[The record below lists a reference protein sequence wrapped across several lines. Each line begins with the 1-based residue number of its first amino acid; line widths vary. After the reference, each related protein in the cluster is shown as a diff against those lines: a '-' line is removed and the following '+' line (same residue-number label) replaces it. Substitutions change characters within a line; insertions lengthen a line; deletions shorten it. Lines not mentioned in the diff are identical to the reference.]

1 MNAVERIEDLAGL
14 LAIPGVV
21 EELELRSTLG
31 VCALHGGGLE
41 RATEAVAREVAER
54 TGASYYAVV
63 QPEGSRHHLSSTR
76 FDPKGSSRLA
86 AFLGRSETVVSIHGY
101 GREDDF
107 WAVLLGGTNR
117 VLASHM
123 AGHLRGVLPEEYRVV
138 DDVAAIPRPLRG
150 LHPDNP
156 VNRPLNGGVQVEIP
170 PGLRWNRDHGFWSD
184 ADDTPR
190 AEQLDLL
197 IDSLVAAIVDWP
209 GQLLTD
215 PSTGVSDLFA
225 R

>member
-1 MNAVERIEDLAGL
+1 
-14 LAIPGVV
+14 
-21 EELELRSTLG
+21 
-31 VCALHGGGLE
+31 
-41 RATEAVAREVAER
+41 
-54 TGASYYAVV
+54 
-63 QPEGSRHHLSSTR
+63 
-76 FDPKGSSRLA
+76 
-86 AFLGRSETVVSIHGY
+86 VVSIHGY

-138 DDVAAIPRPLRG
+138 DDVASIPRPLRG

-156 VNRPLNGGVQVEIP
+156 VNRPPEGGVQVEIP

-197 IDSLVAAIVDWP
+197 IDGLVAAIDDWP
-209 GQLLTD
+209 G
-215 PSTGVSDLFA
+215 PASN
-225 R
+225 

>member
-1 MNAVERIEDLAGL
+1 MNEVEQVADLAEL
-14 LAIPGVV
+14 LSLPGVV

-31 VCALHGGGLE
+31 LCALHGGGLE
-41 RATEAVAREVAER
+41 RATEVVAREVAKR
-54 TGASYYAVV
+54 TDASYYAVI
-63 QPEGSRHHLSSTR
+63 QPEGSRHHLSSTL
-76 FDPKGSSRLA
+76 FDPGDSKRLA
-86 AFLGRSETVVSIHGY
+86 AFLDRSEIVVSVHGY

-117 VLASHM
+117 ALAHHL
-123 AGHLRGVLPEEYRVV
+123 AGHLRAVLPEEYRVV
-138 DDVAAIPRPLRG
+138 DDVEAIPRPLRG

-156 VNRPLNGGVQVEIP
+156 VNRPINGGVQVEIP

-197 IDSLVAAIVDWP
+197 IEGLVTALDVWAVEA
-209 GQLLTD
+209 D
-215 PSTGVSDLFA
+215 PS
-225 R
+225 

>member
-1 MNAVERIEDLAGL
+1 MNKVERITGLAEL
-14 LAIPGVV
+14 LSLPGVV

-31 VCALHGGGLE
+31 LCALHGGGLE

-54 TGASYYAVV
+54 TDASYYAVI
-63 QPEGSRHHLSSTR
+63 QPEGSRHHLSSTL
-76 FDPKGSSRLA
+76 FDPGDSKRLA
-86 AFLGRSETVVSIHGY
+86 AFLDRSEIVVSVHGY

-117 VLASHM
+117 ALAHHL
-123 AGHLRGVLPEEYRVV
+123 AGYLRGILPEEYRVV
-138 DDVAAIPRPLRG
+138 DNVEAIPRPLRG

-156 VNRPLNGGVQVEIP
+156 VNRPANGGVQVEIP

-197 IDSLVAAIVDWP
+197 IDGLVTALGVWAAEV
-209 GQLLTD
+209 D
-215 PSTGVSDLFA
+215 PS
-225 R
+225 

>member
-1 MNAVERIEDLAGL
+1 MKEVEQIAGL
-14 LAIPGVV
+14 AELLSLPEVV
-21 EELELRSTLG
+21 EELELRSTFG
-31 VCALHGGGLE
+31 ICALHGGGLE

-54 TGASYYAVV
+54 TDASYYAVI
-63 QPEGSRHHLSSTR
+63 QPEGSRHHLSSTL
-76 FDPKGSSRLA
+76 FDPGDSKRLA
-86 AFLGRSETVVSIHGY
+86 AFLDRSETVVSVHGY

-117 VLASHM
+117 ALAHHL
-123 AGHLRGVLPEEYRVV
+123 AGHLRGALPEEYRVV
-138 DDVAAIPRPLRG
+138 DEVEAIPRPLRG

-156 VNRPLNGGVQVEIP
+156 VNRPVNGGVQVEIP

-197 IDSLVAAIVDWP
+197 IDGLVTALGVWEVEA
-209 GQLLTD
+209 D
-215 PSTGVSDLFA
+215 PS
-225 R
+225 